1 LQTSG
6 IQLGDYV
13 TKGQT
18 LFTIKTKE
26 AVALGNT
33 INKLDTAL
41 HFEGITKIASPISG
55 YVTQLTY
62 TAGNYVQDGEQ
73 LAEITDKSSFVFLL
87 DLPYELKPYL
97 PENKILLLHLA
108 DSTVLT
114 GHIESALPSL
124 DSVAQTQRYII
135 KVNTDKLIPENL
147 IAKVAL
153 LKQQLNNVT
162 LLPKAAVLSNEE
174 QTEFWIMKLLNDSI
188 AVKTEIKKGIENN
201 DSIEIVEPALN
212 DSDRII
218 LTGNYGLSDTAKIK
232 VSNGK
237 Q

>member
-1 LQTSG
+1 
-6 IQLGDYV
+6 
-13 TKGQT
+13 
-18 LFTIKTKE
+18 
-26 AVALGNT
+26 
-33 INKLDTAL
+33 
-41 HFEGITKIASPISG
+41 
-55 YVTQLTY
+55 
-62 TAGNYVQDGEQ
+62 
-73 LAEITDKSSFVFLL
+73 
-87 DLPYELKPYL
+87 
-97 PENKILLLHLA
+97 LHLA

-153 LKQQLNNVT
+153 LKQQVNNVT

-174 QTEFWIMKLLNDSI
+174 QTEFWIMKLLNDSV

-201 DSIEIVEPALN
+201 DSIEVVEPELN

-218 LTGNYGLSDTAKIK
+218 LTGNYGLSDTAKIAI
-232 VSNGK
+232 SER
-237 Q
+237 